1 MVLDLFSWVG
11 ILMVVLTAGSII
23 WVMNC
28 KKCFG

>member
-1 MVLDLFSWVG
+1 MVLDLFSWMG
-11 ILMVVLTAGSII
+11 ILMVVLTVGSIV